1 MPKTDPMYVRHSVNI
16 RQIMSQ
22 SNKFCSEQ
30 ELSVFLKDQMQQEL
44 NIESNEKLTRVN
56 LNPLG
61 EGWSVNF
68 IHAGSRLKNVK
79 QKLKHKN

>member
-61 EGWSVNF
+61 EG
-68 IHAGSRLKNVK
+68 
-79 QKLKHKN
+79 